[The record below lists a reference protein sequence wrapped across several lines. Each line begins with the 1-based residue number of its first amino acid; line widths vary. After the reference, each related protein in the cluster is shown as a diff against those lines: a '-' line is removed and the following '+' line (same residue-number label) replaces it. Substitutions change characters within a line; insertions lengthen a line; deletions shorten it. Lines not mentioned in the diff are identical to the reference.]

1 MKIFLNNLK
10 SKTFIQSLLLLL
22 LISTVSGCV
31 KERFF
36 AKPTELT
43 FGADTIWFD
52 TVFTRDPNSQY
63 PISVTRITTIKNKE
77 KLPVKANFDLRG
89 GSNSP
94 FRINVNGFS
103 GTQLSDIEILPG
115 DSLFVFIQ
123 CKLTANNQTLPILVL
138 DSLIATVN
146 GANSKLLLAA
156 YGWDAHYMRRPIITA
171 NTTWDDNSKP
181 YVIIDTMYVANGSKL
196 TIKPGVQIYA
206 SAYTPMYIAGT
217 LSIEGTSD
225 QRVTIRGDKP
235 TFIPSI
241 LPNQWTGIHFLK
253 GSSNNKILYA
263 DITNAS
269 VGVRV
274 DSFTVPS
281 NPVVILENTRI
292 QYCGQICLLGIT
304 GAIEA
309 TNCLFAD
316 AGSYTF
322 LGFLGGNYSFN
333 HCTFAEYSGFTGRQN
348 GSFGF
353 TNTQRDGLGNLIGFE
368 NLNLAVYN
376 SIIYGYNK
384 EEIQF
389 DQTTKA
395 DFTLEI
401 NNNIIRSQNPQS
413 ILGLGNIFNQTPKFK
428 QANQG
433 EYALDTLSPAYS
445 KGILYKKPVPVDILG
460 NSRKPTPDLGCF
472 ERKQ

>member
-1 MKIFLNNLK
+1 MNNCKSLNIKQILGIF
-10 SKTFIQSLLLLL
+10 SIVLLLSI
-22 LISTVSGCV
+22 ISSCA
-31 KERFF
+31 KERFYS
-36 AKPTELT
+36 KPTELS
-43 FGADTIWFD
+43 FGADTVWFD
-52 TVFTRDPNSQY
+52 TVFTRDPNSSY
-63 PISVTRITTIKNKE
+63 PISVTRITTIRNNE
-77 KLPVKANFDLRG
+77 KLPVKANFELRG

-94 FRINVNGFS
+94 FRINVNGFA
-103 GTQLSDIEILPG
+103 GTQLNNIEILPG
-115 DSLFVFIQ
+115 DSIFVFIQ
-123 CKLTANNQTLPILVL
+123 CKLTANNQTLPMLVL

-146 GANSKLLLAA
+146 GASSKLMLAA
-156 YGWDAHYMRRPIITA
+156 YGWDAHYLRRPILTS
-171 NTTWDDNSKP
+171 NTVWDDNTKP
-181 YVIIDTMYVANGSKL
+181 YVILDTLYVAEGSTL
-196 TIKPGVQIYA
+196 SIKAGAQIFA
-206 SAYTPMYIAGT
+206 SAYTPMYVAGT
-217 LSIEGTSD
+217 LLIEGTAN
-225 QRVTIRGDKP
+225 QRVKIRGDKP

-253 GSSNNKILYA
+253 GSKNNKIQFA

-274 DSFTVPS
+274 DSFAISGV
-281 NPVVILENTRI
+281 PVVTLENTKI

-353 TNTQRDGLGNLIGFE
+353 TNTQRDGLGNLIGFQ
-368 NLNLAVYN
+368 NLNISLYN
-376 SIIYGYNK
+376 SIVYGYNR

-389 DQTTKA
+389 DQTSKA
-395 DFTLEI
+395 DFVLDI

-413 ILGLGNIFNQTPKFK
+413 ILGNGNILNQNPKFLNTS
-428 QANQG
+428 QAD
-433 EYALDTLSPAYS
+433 YSLDTLSAANG
-445 KGILYKKPVPVDILG
+445 KGIVFKTPVLIDILG
-460 NSRKPTPDLGCF
+460 NNRDANPDLGCF
-472 ERKQ
+472 ERKP

>member
-1 MKIFLNNLK
+1 
-10 SKTFIQSLLLLL
+10 
-22 LISTVSGCV
+22 
-31 KERFF
+31 
-36 AKPTELT
+36 
-43 FGADTIWFD
+43 
-52 TVFTRDPNSQY
+52 
-63 PISVTRITTIKNKE
+63 
-77 KLPVKANFDLRG
+77 
-89 GSNSP
+89 
-94 FRINVNGFS
+94 
-103 GTQLSDIEILPG
+103 
-115 DSLFVFIQ
+115 
-123 CKLTANNQTLPILVL
+123 
-138 DSLIATVN
+138 
-146 GANSKLLLAA
+146 
-156 YGWDAHYMRRPIITA
+156 
-171 NTTWDDNSKP
+171 
-181 YVIIDTMYVANGSKL
+181 
-196 TIKPGVQIYA
+196 
-206 SAYTPMYIAGT
+206 MYIAGT

>member
-1 MKIFLNNLK
+1 MKIFLNKLK
-10 SKTFIQSLLLLL
+10 SKTFMQSLFLVV
-22 LISTVSGCV
+22 LISTVSSCV

-36 AKPTELT
+36 ANPTELT
-43 FGADTIWFD
+43 FGTDTIWFD

-77 KLPVKANFDLRG
+77 KLPVKANFNLRG
-89 GSNSP
+89 GTNSP

-123 CKLTANNQTLPILVL
+123 CKLTANNQTQPILVL

-146 GANSKLLLAA
+146 GASSKLLLAA
-156 YGWDAHYMRRPIITA
+156 YGWDAHYMRRPIITT

-181 YVIIDTMYVANGSKL
+181 YVIIDTMYIANGSKL
-196 TIKPGVQIYA
+196 TIKQGVQIYA
-206 SAYTPMYIAGT
+206 SAYTPMYVAGT
-217 LSIEGTSD
+217 LSIEGTAE

-253 GSSNNKILYA
+253 GSSNNKISYA
-263 DITNAS
+263 DITNAA

-274 DSFTVPS
+274 DSFNLPG
-281 NPVVILENTRI
+281 NPVVTLESTRI

-304 GAIEA
+304 GSIEA

-322 LGFLGGNYSFN
+322 LGFLGGNYAFN
-333 HCTFAEYSGFTGRQN
+333 HCTFVEYSGFTGRQN

-368 NLNLAVYN
+368 NLNLSVYN

-395 DFTLEI
+395 DFLLNI
-401 NNNIIRSQNPQS
+401 NNNIVRSQNPQS
-413 ILGLGNIFNQTPKFK
+413 ILGSGNFLNQIPKFK
-428 QANQG
+428 KATDG
-433 EYALDTLSPAYS
+433 DYTLDTLSPAFS
-445 KGILYKKPVPVDILG
+445 KGILYKNPVPVDILG

-472 ERKQ
+472 ERK